1 VDPTKFATYMQFFNY
16 IWINGADGAKIT
28 CPNLDF
34 YPLITDAAVLQ
45 AL

>member
-1 VDPTKFATYMQFFNY
+1 MQFFNY
-16 IWINGADGAKIT
+16 IWVNGVDGAKIT
-28 CPNLDF
+28 CPHLSF